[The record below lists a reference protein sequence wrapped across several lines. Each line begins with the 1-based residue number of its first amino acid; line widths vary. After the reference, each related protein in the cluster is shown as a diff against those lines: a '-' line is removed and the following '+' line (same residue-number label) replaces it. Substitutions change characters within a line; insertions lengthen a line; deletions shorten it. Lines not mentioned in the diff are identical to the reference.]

1 MFAVLAAA
9 LLASTSTLSPCV
21 LAHNSGARV
30 AAECGS
36 VTTSATTKAGAPITV
51 GFAVLRATGSS
62 PSTTPLVLLAGG
74 PGQAA
79 TSDFLPLL
87 PVLEQLRADRD
98 LILVDV
104 RGTGRSTPVNCVD
117 SRTVNERLASDSAT
131 DEARI
136 AVCMRELPIAP
147 ALLTTADNVDDLERV
162 RASLGVERWHIL
174 GVSYGTR
181 LAFAYDAAHHD
192 RTASLILD
200 GVVAPDLPLGP
211 AIAADMETSLR
222 ALGSNV
228 VDDYTALR
236 ATLQAAPAPVRVRH
250 PRTAAFVDVVVTSD
264 MATNAVRMLLYADE
278 TRAVLGHLLHQARN
292 GDLQPLAA
300 ITVMTAASVDGAI
313 HVPVNLATL
322 CAEDVPFIVDA
333 PAPADAL
340 FPSSVTD
347 MRHSCATFI
356 VARRAAPKA
365 APTAT
370 PTLLLSGE
378 RDPITPPRHVERV
391 LPLFSQGRHI
401 VVPGMAHNVLPRGC
415 IPTVVADALTAVDEH
430 APLSSV
436 DVACVARI
444 AAFPAFID
452 FQGPTP

>member
-1 MFAVLAAA
+1 MFALVAA
-9 LLASTSTLSPCV
+9 LLASTSATSPCV
-21 LAHNSGARV
+21 LAHNSGTRLK
-30 AAECGS
+30 AECGS
-36 VTTSATTKAGAPITV
+36 VTTSATTITGTPVTV

-62 PSTTPLVLLAGG
+62 PSTTPLLLLAGG

-117 SRTVNERLASDSAT
+117 ARSVSERLASDSTT

-136 AVCMRELPIAP
+136 AACMRALPIAP
-147 ALLTTADNVDDLERV
+147 ALLTTDDNVEDLDRV
-162 RASLGVERWHIL
+162 RAALGVERWHVL

-192 RTASLILD
+192 HTASLVLD
-200 GVVAPDLPLGP
+200 GVVAPDVPLGP
-211 AIAADMETSLR
+211 AIAADMDASLR
-222 ALGSNV
+222 ALGPAV
-228 VDDYTALR
+228 VDDFVSLRTALL
-236 ATLQAAPAPVRVRH
+236 ANPAPVRVRH
-250 PRTAAFVDVVVTSD
+250 PRTAAFVDVVVTAEI
-264 MATNAVRMLLYADE
+264 ATNAVRMLLYADE
-278 TRAVLGHLLHQARN
+278 TRAVLGHLLHQARS

-333 PAPADAL
+333 PDAADAL
-340 FPSSVTD
+340 FPSSVND
-347 MRHSCATFI
+347 LRRSCTTF
-356 VARRAAPKA
+356 VAAKRAAPKA

-378 RDPITPPRHVERV
+378 HDPITPPRHVERV
-391 LPLFSQGRHI
+391 LPLFPQGRHI

-415 IPTVVADALTAVDEH
+415 IPRVVADALTAIDEH

-436 DVACVARI
+436 DVACVAST